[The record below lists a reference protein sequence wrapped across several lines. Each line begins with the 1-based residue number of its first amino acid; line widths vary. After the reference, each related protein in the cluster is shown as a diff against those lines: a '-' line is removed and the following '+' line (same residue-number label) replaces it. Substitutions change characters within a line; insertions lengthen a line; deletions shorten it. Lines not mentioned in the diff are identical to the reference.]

1 MFNFKVNCFYCGKNV
16 TKCNKNDIPV
26 ITQNA
31 ILISFQE
38 RCNKMS
44 NAWAVDVQQQIVNCD
59 LIAIG
64 AQYHKVCYLILLI
77 LNWKQMLILK

>member
-1 MFNFKVNCFYCGKNV
+1 
-16 TKCNKNDIPV
+16 
-26 ITQNA
+26 
-31 ILISFQE
+31 
-38 RCNKMS
+38 MS